1 MKVLIVLDHPYTIA
15 SADDVPHRRSF
26 SAAVAAAAIEGAGS
40 AGHEVDLIDLAA
52 DGFQPA
58 MTGEDLVAW
67 RQGRVVDPQVAD
79 YQQRLLAADHL
90 AFVFPV
96 WWESMPAA
104 TKGFLDRVLTKGVL
118 YDELPEARGNPF
130 RNRMTRLGGVSILS
144 IMTTPDKAYRWW
156 YRDPLTKIMFKGTFA
171 KIGVKNLRWTNY
183 ASVTSRTSEQ
193 RERLLK
199 DTQRAFAAL

>member
-130 RNRMTRLGGVSILS
+130 RNRMTRLGGVSVLS

-183 ASVTSRTSEQ
+183 ASVTNRTSEQ
-193 RERLLK
+193 RERLLN